1 MNALLATTN
10 WERFLYPVAPLGHG
24 ASRSQ
29 WNDIHGCGQYL
40 RKRLK

>member
-1 MNALLATTN
+1 MNALLATMN
-10 WERFLYPVAPLGHG
+10 WERSLCLGHG
-24 ASRSQ
+24 ASRPQ